1 MPPRNELGREAVSA
15 LATAMVTVG
24 GTIVL
29 VFIIVVGSDQPEPYL
44 AGVATTVTIV
54 CLLLFLLRSRPE
66 NSTVKKRPWWSVF
79 RRGPV
84 RSKPP
89 IVVQRRNDPVAG
101 PDTKQPPTAEQLRD
115 IKQHGS
121 TWVPNRIANRR

>member
-1 MPPRNELGREAVSA
+1 GGGPPP
-15 LATAMVTVG
+15 VTFGGVG
-24 GTIVL
+24 LFWRG
-29 VFIIVVGSDQPEPYL
+29 
-44 AGVATTVTIV
+44 AGPHP
-54 CLLLFLLRSRPE
+54 SP
-66 NSTVKKRPWWSVF
+66 VKTRPWWSVF

-89 IVVQRRNDPVAG
+89 IVVQRRNDPGAG

>member
-24 GTIVL
+24 GTIVR

-66 NSTVKKRPWWSVF
+66 N
-79 RRGPV
+79 
-84 RSKPP
+84 
-89 IVVQRRNDPVAG
+89 
-101 PDTKQPPTAEQLRD
+101 
-115 IKQHGS
+115 
-121 TWVPNRIANRR
+121 

>member
-29 VFIIVVGSDQPEPYL
+29 VFIIIVGSDDPEPYL
-44 AGVATTVTIV
+44 AGVAITVTIT

-66 NSTVKKRPWWSVF
+66 NSTVKKRPWWRAF

-89 IVVQRRNDPVAG
+89 IVVQRRNESDTS

>member
-29 VFIIVVGSDQPEPYL
+29 VFIIIVGSDDPEPYL
-44 AGVATTVTIV
+44 AGVAITVTIT

-66 NSTVKKRPWWSVF
+66 NSTVKKRPWWRAF

-89 IVVQRRNDPVAG
+89 IVVQRRNESDMS

>member
-15 LATAMVTVG
+15 LATVMVTVG

-29 VFIIVVGSDQPEPYL
+29 VFVIIVGSDQPGPYL
-44 AGVATTVTIV
+44 AGVAIAVAIG
-54 CLLLFLLRSRPE
+54 CLLLFSLRSRPE
-66 NSTVKKRPWWSVF
+66 KSTAKQQPWWSVF
-79 RRGPV
+79 RRSPK
-84 RSKPP
+84 RSKPQ
-89 IVVQRRNDPVAG
+89 IVVQRRNDPG
-101 PDTKQPPTAEQLRD
+101 TSPDAKQPPTAEQLRD